1 MTVLQEVVL
10 LYNQIETYMKQLK
23 LGTLS
28 KEWETVVFKDKEQ
41 YLLELLTLEIKERET
56 NRINRL
62 VKNASFPIIKTLEDF
77 KWTGQ
82 MEIQDSD
89 ISRESLESLD
99 FIKTKENLIF
109 MGAVGTGKSHLA
121 SALALKACEN
131 GHNVRFYTAA
141 RLANILY
148 EKNQKGQ
155 FEAFIKS
162 LQKLELLVIDE
173 IGFVPL
179 HAEAAELFYQVIA
192 DCYERRSIIVTTNL
206 EFSHWNTVFIGKKVT
221 AAIIDR
227 LVHHSHILIFSGESY
242 RLAQSM
248 KRAGRKVAE

>member
-1 MTVLQEVVL
+1 
-10 LYNQIETYMKQLK
+10 MKHLK
-23 LGTLS
+23 LGSLA
-28 KEWETVVFKDKEQ
+28 KEWKTIEFKEKEQ
-41 YLLELLTLEIKERET
+41 YLLELLALEVKEREA

-62 VKNASFPIIKTLEDF
+62 VKSASFPIIKTLEDF

-82 MEIQDSD
+82 MKIQDND

-99 FIKTKENLIF
+99 FLENKENLIF

-121 SALALKACEN
+121 SGLALKACQK

-148 EKNQKGQ
+148 EKNHKGQ
-155 FEAFIKS
+155 FEPFIKS

-179 HAEAAELFYQVIA
+179 HTEAAELFYQVIA

-248 KRAGRKVAE
+248 KRAGRNVVQ

>member
-1 MTVLQEVVL
+1 MTVSPGVISLH
-10 LYNQIETYMKQLK
+10 NQIEGYMKQLR
-23 LGTLS
+23 LGSLA
-28 KEWETVVFKDKEQ
+28 KEWQSVAFKTREQ
-41 YLLELLTLEIKERET
+41 YLADLLLLELREREV

-62 VKNASFPIIKTLEDF
+62 VKGAAFPVVKSLDDF

-82 MEIQDSD
+82 IEIYDQD
-89 ISRESLESLD
+89 ISKESLERLD
-99 FIKTKENLIF
+99 FITDRENLIF

-121 SALALKACEN
+121 SALALKACQN
-131 GHNVRFYTAA
+131 GHQVRFYTAA

-148 EKNQKGQ
+148 EKNKKGQ
-155 FEAFIKS
+155 FESFIKS
-162 LQKLELLVIDE
+162 LQKLGLLVIDE

-179 HAEAAELFYQVIA
+179 HMEAAELLYQVIA
-192 DCYERRSIIVTTNL
+192 DCYERRSVIVTTNL

-248 KRAGRKVAE
+248 KRAGKKVTE